1 MREITYLEA
10 IREAMQQMMRKDE
23 DVFLMGED
31 IAEYG
36 GAFGVSVG
44 MLEEFGEERIRN
56 TPISEAA
63 IVGVGIG
70 SAVTGMRPISEIM
83 FSDFLTIAMDQ
94 IANQAA
100 KIRYQFGGKA
110 KVPLVIRT
118 PGGGGTGAAEQH
130 SQSLEALVAHIPGLK
145 VVMPS
150 CPYDA
155 KGLLISAVHDN
166 NPVIFIE
173 HKLLYKNKKYIQD
186 VPEEMYEIPLGKGD
200 IKKEGKDITIVA
212 TSLMVQRSLEVA
224 EKIKEDEGLECE
236 VVDLRTLRPL
246 DLDLVIESVKK
257 TNKLVCVEE
266 APIFGGY
273 MGEVVSEVVEEA
285 FDWLD
290 APIHRI
296 AGRNCPVP
304 YSLVLEKEM
313 IPSVERIEAGI
324 KKVLFNA

>member
-1 MREITYLEA
+1 MRKITYLEA
-10 IREAMQQMMRKDE
+10 IREAMQQMMRKDA
-23 DVFLMGED
+23 DVFLIGED

-44 MLEEFGEERIRN
+44 MLEEFGKERIRN

-70 SAVTGMRPISEIM
+70 SAVTGMRPIAEIM
-83 FSDFLTIAMDQ
+83 FSDFITIAMDQ
-94 IANQAA
+94 IVNQAA

-110 KVPLVIRT
+110 RVPLVIRT
-118 PGGGGTGAAEQH
+118 AGGGGTGAAEQH
-130 SQSLEALVAHIPGLK
+130 SQSLQALVAHIPGLK

-155 KGLLISAVHDN
+155 KGLLISSVYDN

-186 VPEEMYEIPLGKGD
+186 VPEKMYKIPIGKGD
-200 IKKEGKDITIVA
+200 IKREGKDITIVA
-212 TSLMVQRSLEVA
+212 TSLMVQKSLEVA
-224 EKIKEDEGLECE
+224 ENLSGKEGLDCE
-236 VVDLRTLRPL
+236 VIDIRTLRPL
-246 DLDLVIESVKK
+246 DIDLIIDSVKK
-257 TNKLVCVEE
+257 TNRLVCIEE
-266 APIFGGY
+266 APIFGGF
-273 MGEVVSEVVEEA
+273 MGEVVSEVVEKG

-290 APIHRI
+290 APIKRI

-313 IPSVERIEAGI
+313 IPSIERIEEGVIEA
-324 KKVLFNA
+324 LS